1 MLSFKLYFE
10 NRGESLI
17 PTSSD
22 MTLEEFL
29 DTLVGSSIKDILN
42 KASYMRLYLGNKRD
56 RDRAIRFGF
65 GAPGEGREADSR
77 EADSTKFEFV
87 NKLVKFVNKDIF
99 KHRPK
104 ERVYETQEFRD
115 KHNYAEYDKLSKERN
130 QLFKDIIRAKS
141 PDEKE
146 SIRRAKSV
154 LEDKISNTEYRKA
167 VSQADKEYDRQV
179 ELYHNTPLNK
189 QDLSDDGSPEY
200 RDMEQA
206 YNKLIGKVSI
216 DTDEDI
222 IDV

>member
-10 NRGESLI
+10 NRGEALI

-29 DTLVGSSIKDILN
+29 DTLVGSSIKNILDR
-42 KASYMRLYLGNKRD
+42 ASYMRLYLGNKYG
-56 RDRAIRFGF
+56 IG
-65 GAPGEGREADSR
+65 GPGEGK
-77 EADSTKFEFV
+77 EADSTKFV
-87 NKLVKFVNKDIF
+87 DKLVRFVNKDIL

-104 ERVYETQEFRD
+104 ERVYDTQEFRD
-115 KHNYAEYDKLSKERN
+115 KHNYAEYDKLNKERN

-141 PDEKE
+141 SDEKE
-146 SIRRAKSV
+146 LIRRAKSV

-167 VSQADKEYDRQV
+167 VSEADKEYDRQV